1 MPSETSPTRL
11 VALDIDGT
19 LLTSKYQL
27 TPRTIAAIQAAQAA
41 GIEVVIATGRRHTF
55 ALRVLAAL
63 DLPDPTILI
72 SASGT
77 VVRTRAGQ
85 LIERHN
91 LSNTVALDLCA
102 LLDAHRDRLV
112 FTFDKVDDA
121 PRALGHPGAL
131 LMEKSGTFYTL
142 FEKWVSDNRTDILEL
157 SPIEQ
162 GLHGDAPIQAMI
174 CGTVQQMRDVE
185 AQILASP
192 LAPHLAVHR
201 TEYVARGLALLDIL
215 PAGCGK
221 GRALAHVAKSLGIPP
236 AQVAA
241 IGDNFNDLDMLEFAG
256 QPWVMANGAPELVTS
271 APERGWQIAPS
282 NDDEGAAKVLESF
295 VAAAQTKAAAA
306 PPLAP
311 TTTR

>member
-1 MPSETSPTRL
+1 VPSSEPVRL

-27 TPRTIAAIQAAQAA
+27 TQRTIAAIHAAQAA
-41 GIEVVIATGRRHTF
+41 DIEVVIATGRRHTF

-63 DLPDPTILI
+63 ELPDPTIII

-77 VVRTRAGQ
+77 VVRTRAGD
-85 LIERHN
+85 LIARNHLPN
-91 LSNTVALDLCA
+91 SVALDLCA

-112 FTFDKVDDA
+112 FTFDKVDEA
-121 PRALGHPGAL
+121 PRALGHPGSL
-131 LMEKSGTFYTL
+131 LMEKSGTFYAL

-162 GLHGDAPIQAMI
+162 GLHGDPPIQAMI
-174 CGTVQQMRDVE
+174 CGSVQQMRDVE

-192 LAPHLAVHR
+192 LAQHLAVHR
-201 TEYVARGLALLDIL
+201 TEYAARGLALCDIL
-215 PAGCGK
+215 PVGCGK
-221 GRALAHVAKSLGIPP
+221 GVALAHVAESFGIPP

-256 QPWVMANGAPELVTS
+256 HPSIMANGAPELVST
-271 APERGWQIAPS
+271 AAARGWQVAAS
-282 NDDEGAAKVLESF
+282 NDDEGAAKVLENI
-295 VAAAQTKAAAA
+295 VAAAQTKAAAYST
-306 PPLAP
+306 LAP
-311 TTTR
+311 TPSR

>member
-162 GLHGDAPIQAMI
+162 GLHGDPPIQAMI

-236 AQVAA
+236 AQIAA

-306 PPLAP
+306 PPLTP

>member
-1 MPSETSPTRL
+1 VLSSEPVRL

-27 TPRTIAAIQAAQAA
+27 TQRTIAAIHAAQAA
-41 GIEVVIATGRRHTF
+41 DIEVVIATGRRHTF

-63 DLPDPTILI
+63 ELPDPTIII

-77 VVRTRAGQ
+77 VVRTRAGD
-85 LIERHN
+85 LIARNHLPN
-91 LSNTVALDLCA
+91 SVALDLCA

-112 FTFDKVDDA
+112 FTFDKVDEA
-121 PRALGHPGAL
+121 PRALGHPGSL
-131 LMEKSGTFYTL
+131 LMEKSGTFYAL

-162 GLHGDAPIQAMI
+162 GLHGEPPIQAMI
-174 CGTVQQMRDVE
+174 CGSVQQMRDVE
-185 AQILASP
+185 AQILTSP

-201 TEYVARGLALLDIL
+201 TEYVARGLALCDIL
-215 PAGCGK
+215 PVGCGK
-221 GRALAHVAKSLGIPP
+221 GVALAHVAESFGIPP

-256 QPWVMANGAPELVTS
+256 HPSIMANGAPELVST
-271 APERGWQIAPS
+271 AAARGWQVAAS
-282 NDDEGAAKVLESF
+282 NDDEGAAKVLENI
-295 VAAAQTKAAAA
+295 VAAAQTKAAAYST
-306 PPLAP
+306 LAP
-311 TTTR
+311 TPSR

>member
-1 MPSETSPTRL
+1 MPPSEPVRL

-27 TPRTIAAIQAAQAA
+27 TQRTIAAIHAAQAA
-41 GIEVVIATGRRHTF
+41 DIEVVIATGRRHTF

-63 DLPDPTILI
+63 ELPDPTIII

-77 VVRTRAGQ
+77 VVRTRAGD
-85 LIERHN
+85 LIARNHLPN
-91 LSNTVALDLCA
+91 SVALDLCA

-112 FTFDKVDDA
+112 FTFDKVDEA
-121 PRALGHPGAL
+121 PRALGHPGSL
-131 LMEKSGTFYTL
+131 LMEKCGSFYAL

-162 GLHGDAPIQAMI
+162 GLHGDPPIQAMI
-174 CGTVQQMRDVE
+174 CGSVQQMRDVE

-192 LAPHLAVHR
+192 LAQHLAVHR
-201 TEYVARGLALLDIL
+201 TEYAARGLALCDIL
-215 PAGCGK
+215 PVGCGK
-221 GRALAHVAKSLGIPP
+221 GVALAHVAESFGIPP

-256 QPWVMANGAPELVTS
+256 HPSIMANGAPELVST
-271 APERGWQIAPS
+271 AAARGWQVAAS
-282 NDDEGAAKVLESF
+282 NDDEGAAKVLENI
-295 VAAAQTKAAAA
+295 VAAAQTKAAAYST
-306 PPLAP
+306 LAP
-311 TTTR
+311 TPSR